1 MEPTSPKLLI
11 NTRESV
17 GQSDSGNSPLSP
29 RLRNEI
35 SAILAEALLAD
46 LQSLSR
52 FTVSS
57 PPQTNRKLKLTSSDR
72 NE

>member
-1 MEPTSPKLLI
+1 MPKLLV
-11 NTRESV
+11 NTRESEA
-17 GQSDSGNSPLSP
+17 QSDSGNSLLSP

-46 LQSLSR
+46 LQSVSR

-57 PPQTNRKLKLTSSDR
+57 PPRTNRKLKLTSSDR